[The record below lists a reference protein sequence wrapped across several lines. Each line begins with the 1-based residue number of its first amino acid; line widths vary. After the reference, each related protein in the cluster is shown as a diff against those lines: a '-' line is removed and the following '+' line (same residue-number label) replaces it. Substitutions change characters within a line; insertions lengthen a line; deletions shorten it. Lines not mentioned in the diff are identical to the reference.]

1 MIRLRGRRG
10 FLGLLLAAP
19 LAGLA
24 EGRVI
29 ELEIAGRKPRGG
41 VRTERIVRGERVQL
55 RIRADEATTLHVH
68 GLEYELAV
76 KAGVEATLDIE
87 GRSTGR
93 FPVTAHL
100 HDPRSGKKAPEPTLL
115 YLEVH
120 PR

>member
-1 MIRLRGRRG
+1 MNLSRGRRK
-10 FLGLLLAAP
+10 FLCAMLAAP
-19 LAGLA
+19 LPCLA
-24 EGRVI
+24 EVRVV

-41 VRTERIVRGERVQL
+41 VRTVRIASGERVRL
-55 RIRADEATTLHVH
+55 RVRSDEALTLHVH
-68 GLEYELAV
+68 GLEYEMAV
-76 KAGVEATLDIE
+76 KPGVEAALDLD

-100 HDPRSGKKAPEPTLL
+100 RGHAKGKKAPEPTLL